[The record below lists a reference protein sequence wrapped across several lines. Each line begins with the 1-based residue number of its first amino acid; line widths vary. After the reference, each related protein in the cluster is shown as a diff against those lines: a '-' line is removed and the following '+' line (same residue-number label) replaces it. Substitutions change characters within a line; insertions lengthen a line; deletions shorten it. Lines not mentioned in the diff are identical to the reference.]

1 MKKIIVA
8 LLFLISFN
16 IAAADFD
23 AKSELFCEKIKSCVL
38 KELAGQDITA
48 AVAAIA
54 KPMIDTIC
62 DELKKS
68 ITAKSAKVP
77 EDIEP
82 DLDACMDSMRALSC
96 SALMEGKAE
105 TAACKSL
112 QKKAEQINKP

>member
-1 MKKIIVA
+1 MKRIIVI
-8 LLFLISFN
+8 LSLLISFN

-38 KELAGQDITA
+38 DELAGQDVTP
-48 AVAAIA
+48 AVAAMA
-54 KPMIDTIC
+54 KPMIDNMC

-68 ITAKSAKVP
+68 IIAESAKVP

-82 DLDACMDSMRALSC
+82 DLDACMDSMTSLSC

-105 TAACKSL
+105 TPACKSL
-112 QKKAEQINKP
+112 QKKAEQYQ